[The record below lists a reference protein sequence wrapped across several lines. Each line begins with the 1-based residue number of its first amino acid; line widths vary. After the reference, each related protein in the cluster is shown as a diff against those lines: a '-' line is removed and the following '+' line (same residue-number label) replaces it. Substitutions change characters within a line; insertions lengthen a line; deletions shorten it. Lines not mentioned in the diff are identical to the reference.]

1 MKNFESEPEI
11 AEEIAEAS
19 DNSVLALD
27 KTRIELIEQDLQD
40 LDNAR
45 FVYSQGV
52 TDESQDILGSNNYRL
67 NDTPVV

>member
-27 KTRIELIEQDLQD
+27 KTRIELIE
-40 LDNAR
+40 
-45 FVYSQGV
+45 
-52 TDESQDILGSNNYRL
+52 
-67 NDTPVV
+67 